1 MKNLFA
7 LLVLASF
14 LFLIFGLFKPTTS
27 LFWDKKERTR
37 KKSALVYGGL
47 TILFFIL
54 FGVTSDK
61 TKADSA
67 SNKEVQKT
75 SAFSTNKEDLDNSK
89 TATGSS
95 TSEATEDIGGSEKI
109 KVQLKR
115 ELASFDKPYD
125 NSSYQGSVESV
136 QMGLVLFG
144 AYANIIKEGKDSPDE
159 ENKKLAD
166 QLQKKV
172 ITRQRNEFPVMRKN
186 YTKVAAENLW
196 ESNIYMTTSGSNNS
210 ILNLSGGLF
219 ANNKNIAETQ
229 KTLLDILTQFRFKE
243 IRYRW
248 YKEAD
253 EFTYYKL
260 ETPKDSDPV
269 EFTK

>member
-1 MKNLFA
+1 MENLFA
-7 LLVLASF
+7 LLVLAS
-14 LFLIFGLFKPTTS
+14 LVLLIIGLFKPTTS

-37 KKSALVYGGL
+37 KKSSLVYGGL

-54 FGVTSDK
+54 FGVTSDRK
-61 TKADSA
+61 KADTA
-67 SNKEVQKT
+67 SNKVVQKT
-75 SAFSTNKEDLDNSK
+75 SSSSTQKEDLDNTK
-89 TATGSS
+89 SS
-95 TSEATEDIGGSEKI
+95 TESSSNAATEDLNGSEKT
-109 KVQLKR
+109 KEQLKR

-125 NSSYQGSVESV
+125 NASYQGNIESV
-136 QMGLVLFG
+136 QMGLVLFA
-144 AYANIIKEGKDSPDE
+144 AYTKIISEGKQSPDE

-172 ITRQRNEFPVMRKN
+172 TARQIKEFPVLRKN
-186 YTKVAAENLW
+186 YSKVAAEKLW

-210 ILNLSGGLF
+210 IVNLTGGLF

-229 KTLLDILTQFRFKE
+229 NTLLDILTQFRFKE

-253 EFTYYKL
+253 EFTFYKM

-269 EFTK
+269 DFTN